1 MICCSST
8 SELFWNSN
16 GYPLKIRR
24 KPYEKPWNIKSFS
37 RTKNRSRVHWISQ
50 LSRCRP
56 IFIDFIKNDSRSV
69 VPLVI
74 FWNYLEQLFFWS
86 RLSLMYLIN
95 YMVSIHIIKKGLF
108 TWKQKHFNVLKSIK
122 TSKANLRSRCLV
134 SNKI

>member
-37 RTKNRSRVHWISQ
+37 RTKNRSRVLRISQ

-86 RLSLMYLIN
+86 RLSLMYLYQLHGFHSHN
-95 YMVSIHIIKKGLF
+95 KKGSLHME
-108 TWKQKHFNVLKSIK
+108 TK
-122 TSKANLRSRCLV
+122 TLRRTKKYKNQQSKPTFPLPGL
-134 SNKI
+134 